1 VQFGLSWVYAALAAA
16 AIAALVNVVDSHII
30 SRRMPS
36 LWSFLIPAGVL
47 HTIFGLILIGVFP
60 LPGDV
65 SALTW
70 FIAILSAVLRTAA
83 VTLMLG
89 TMRTEEV
96 SRIIPVVHTYPVFV
110 ALIAIPVLDETLSL
124 LQWLAVFM
132 TVGGAVLISI
142 RSRGEG
148 RKSRLRRSFT
158 ILLASSVLFGA
169 ANVAS
174 KYALD
179 YISFWNMYSITGIC
193 LGLVFCLISV
203 RPAVLAQ
210 LRNLPGKA
218 KIATLIFSNE
228 SLALSGVVLSF
239 VAMERG
245 PISLASTV
253 MAIRPLFVFA
263 YALVLS
269 VVLPAMLR
277 ERFTPRVVVL
287 KIVSIGLIVGGVAI
301 INLVGQ

>member
-1 VQFGLSWVYAALAAA
+1 LSWVYAALAAA

-30 SRRMPS
+30 SKRVPS
-36 LWSFLIPAGVL
+36 LWSFLIPAGIL

-60 LPGDV
+60 LPSDV
-65 SALTW
+65 AAFPW
-70 FIAILSAVLRTAA
+70 FIAVLSAILRTGA
-83 VTLMLG
+83 VVLMLG

-110 ALIAIPVLDETLSL
+110 ALIAVPALDETLSL

-132 TVGGAVLISI
+132 VVGGAVLISI
-142 RSRGEG
+142 RRGGEG
-148 RKSRLRRSFT
+148 KKTRLRRSFT
-158 ILLASSVLFGA
+158 ILLASSVLFGV

-174 KYALD
+174 KYALG

-193 LGLVFCLISV
+193 LGLGFCLISV
-203 RPAVLAQ
+203 RPAVLGE
-210 LRNLPGKA
+210 LRGLPGKA

-228 SLALSGVVLSF
+228 SLAFFGVVLSF
-239 VAMERG
+239 MAMERG

-253 MAIRPLFVFA
+253 MAIRPLFVFV

-269 VVLPAMLR
+269 VVLPAVLR
-277 ERFTPRVVVL
+277 ERFTSRVVVL